1 MINLRIKIRN
11 KVVSLPIFDI
21 DEKNITIIQMIDGK
35 IRSVRLPFT
44 AVLNPTPSLLR
55 LLRAKGFIN

>member
-44 AVLNPTPSLLR
+44 AVQNPNINLIR
-55 LLRAKGFIN
+55 LLERKGLA